1 MKSSHIIFSH
11 GQFKE
16 LQEAFNHI
24 MAQLNDMEEAR
35 TMRMAYYEA
44 VVIKGGP
51 GVGMGIVV
59 QEEPDGANVV
69 QVNFLTKKSAS
80 SVSFLTKHTLF
91 FLQIFNSIL

>member
-1 MKSSHIIFSH
+1 
-11 GQFKE
+11 
-16 LQEAFNHI
+16 

-59 QEEPDGANVV
+59 QEEPNGANVV
-69 QVNFLTKKSAS
+69 QVNFRPKNLLLF
-80 SVSFLTKHTLF
+80 VSILTKHSFLF
-91 FLQIFNSIL
+91 DSCFKFNKIERARHAAH

>member
-1 MKSSHIIFSH
+1 
-11 GQFKE
+11 
-16 LQEAFNHI
+16 

-59 QEEPDGANVV
+59 QEEPNGANVV
-69 QVNFLTKKSAS
+69 QVNFQPFCILL
-80 SVSFLTKHTLF
+80 SFLAKH
-91 FLQIFNSIL
+91 